1 MTVTGDD
8 SLVVIT
14 PANRRIDAWRVK
26 IGAPTVMTKDLAA
39 PTGIAFAKG
48 VLSWSGT
55 AAGYRV
61 TPVLMKTPTG
71 YDDTEIHPH
80 AVIQT
85 AATQLDLS
93 RQLLIGGSYRFEISA
108 MDGEGH
114 ISTAAGSAE
123 FVMKP

>member
-1 MTVTGDD
+1 MAGVDP
-8 SLVVIT
+8 
-14 PANRRIDAWRVK
+14 PAECVAQDV
-26 IGAPTVMTKDLAA
+26 AA
-39 PTGIAFAKG
+39 PAGIAFAKG
-48 VLSWSGT
+48 VLSWSGS
-55 AAGYRV
+55 AVSYRV
-61 TPVLMKTPTG
+61 TPVLMKIPAG

-108 MDGEGH
+108 MDREGRA
-114 ISTAAGSAE
+114 SAAAGSEE